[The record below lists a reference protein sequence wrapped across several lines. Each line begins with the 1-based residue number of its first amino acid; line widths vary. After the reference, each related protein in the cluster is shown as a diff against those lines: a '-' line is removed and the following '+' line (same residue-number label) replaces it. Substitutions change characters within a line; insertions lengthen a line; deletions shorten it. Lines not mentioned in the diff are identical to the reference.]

1 MSLNTTYTK
10 ILTDE
15 DLMETVSHGNS
26 SYPFQYYYEDLALFD
41 FNCIDWHWHTELEFV
56 YIESGTVTVWIGEK
70 QFEIIE
76 GNGIFINSKVLHR
89 FYSPANAL
97 IPNFVFMPSF
107 ISASDSLIYQK
118 YVLPIISSSLSFVI
132 FHKEVPW
139 QARVLSVMQ
148 QIISAQDSR
157 SSKELITAS
166 LLQKLWLEIFE
177 NADIPYS
184 EEHKDHSSA
193 SQARLQLMM
202 QYIQL
207 NYSQNISLDDIA
219 RQAMVS
225 KSTALNL
232 FRKYLHV
239 TPVNFLI
246 NYRLKQAS
254 LLLSK
259 TEKKINVISSE
270 TGFHNVDYFC
280 RLFKKRYTLTPTE
293 YREHGQRDGSLSEH
307 REQKHFL

>member
-148 QIISAQDSR
+148 QIISAQSGHPGGDGHG
-157 SSKELITAS
+157 TAETAGQ
-166 LLQKLWLEIFE
+166 LDEQL
-177 NADIPYS
+177 
-184 EEHKDHSSA
+184 SA
-193 SQARLQLMM
+193 GLVVLVHVGLQLTVHASVL
-202 QYIQL
+202 IQPFSAHGVADGL
-207 NYSQNISLDDIA
+207 HTGQDQAHAVFCSLQQKVGSLGVKVGGLQPAEQGSAAHGTLDDAVGNFYISDLE
-219 RQAMVS
+219 RS
-225 KSTALNL
+225 K
-232 FRKYLHV
+232 
-239 TPVNFLI
+239 
-246 NYRLKQAS
+246 
-254 LLLSK
+254 
-259 TEKKINVISSE
+259 
-270 TGFHNVDYFC
+270 
-280 RLFKKRYTLTPTE
+280 
-293 YREHGQRDGSLSEH
+293 
-307 REQKHFL
+307 